1 MRKSANDFAP
11 TRTFEDIEVYPRFV
25 CRVYDGTIVGEP
37 SRINITQHLQ
47 ECCHTWATKITGSRA
62 HTAEWKAAYFGLAAA
77 VRTGRIPE
85 KLDTPLFRE
94 AIKDAQDA
102 MRADILH
109 ERAGFAAVAEFR
121 RSLTAESLATA
132 AD

>member
-1 MRKSANDFAP
+1 MRKSANEMMP
-11 TRTFEDIEVYPRFV
+11 TRSFEDIEVYPRFIV
-25 CRVYDGTIVGEP
+25 RIYDGAIVSEP

-62 HTAEWKAAYFGLAAA
+62 HTAEWKAAYFGIAAA
-77 VRTGRIPE
+77 VRTGKIPE
-85 KLDTPLFRE
+85 RFDSPLFRD
-94 AIKDAQDA
+94 AIKDAHDA